1 MHKYL
6 FHGYGNGG
14 IDEKIKLL
22 SHPGAEILRVK
33 LGQLALN
40 WPYLAL
46 FGLIWPYLE
55 RNISAS
61 GCDSNLLFSSI
72 PPFSYP

>member
-6 FHGYGNGG
+6 FYGHGNGG

-40 WPYLAL
+40 WPYL
-46 FGLIWPYLE
+46 E

>member
-1 MHKYL
+1 MYYYFLYYYASERVFMHNNL
-6 FHGYGNGG
+6 FYGYGNGG

-46 FGLIWPYLE
+46 FG
-55 RNISAS
+55 A
-61 GCDSNLLFSSI
+61 
-72 PPFSYP
+72 

>member
-6 FHGYGNGG
+6 FYGYGNGG

-46 FGLIWPYLE
+46 FG
-55 RNISAS
+55 A
-61 GCDSNLLFSSI
+61 
-72 PPFSYP
+72 